1 MAFIGKIT
9 APLKKAIMKVG
20 RKNSAEN
27 KVITKA
33 YEASDY
39 KSRKKFVSDVESAIV
54 SGEKKTPIKIKKKK
68 KKAPVERTRKEE
80 AELNR
85 LIREQKK
92 DMQAG
97 EKGELG
103 SIGGAGAGG
112 RQRKT
117 ISKPGS
123 RKGKRKVPDPQNRL
137 RSGDKF
143 SKDEIANMTYDEVQE
158 YIDKGIGGS
167 ALVNANRMRNNVT
180 KAQLEEIEGM
190 VKGGEL
196 SIARKRGGSTKPQ
209 VKKPAW
215 MKGLSEDRIK
225 EMLGGPKPSGER
237 RTNLKKKKKPVQMAK
252 ASKKVFRRGGGQA
265 LRGFGKAT
273 YSNKLY

>member
-54 SGEKKTPIKIKKKK
+54 SGEKKKNKSPIVKKKK
-68 KKAPVERTRKEE
+68 KKETPVERTRKEE

-92 DMQAG
+92 DMAA
-97 EKGELG
+97 EKKNEVG
-103 SIGGAGAGG
+103 STGGKSAGG

-117 ISKPGS
+117 IPKPGTTS
-123 RKGKRKVPDPQNRL
+123 GKRKVADPRNQL
-137 RSGDKF
+137 RSGDQF
-143 SKDEIANMTYDEVQE
+143 SKAEIANMTYDEVQE
-158 YIDKGIGGS
+158 FIDKGIGGS

-180 KAQLEEIEGM
+180 KAQLDEVEGM

-196 SIARKRGGSTKPQ
+196 SIAKKYGGKIKRNMGGPTKPR
-209 VKKPAW
+209 KK
-215 MKGLSEDRIK
+215 
-225 EMLGGPKPSGER
+225 
-237 RTNLKKKKKPVQMAK
+237 T
-252 ASKKVFRRGGGQA
+252 VFRRGGGQA